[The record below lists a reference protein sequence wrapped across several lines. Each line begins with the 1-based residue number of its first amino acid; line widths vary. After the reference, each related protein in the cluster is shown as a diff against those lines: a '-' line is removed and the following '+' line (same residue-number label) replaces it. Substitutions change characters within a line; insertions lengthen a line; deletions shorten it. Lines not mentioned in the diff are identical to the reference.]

1 MKINLMTIFRESAD
15 EIRKVVWLNKAEQLK
30 KNLAVIGLVSVMTLL
45 IWGLDRG
52 FEYLFYGQLLHLTP

>member
-45 IWGLDRG
+45 IWGLDMG

>member
-45 IWGLDRG
+45 IWGRRALRR
-52 FEYLFYGQLLHLTP
+52 EMPLSCS